1 MIINI
6 VEDTEEKL
14 ESIVK
19 FLKSNF
25 EIIELR
31 TFGSYQSGLK
41 NLKIAPPDI
50 LILDMT
56 IPTFDRN
63 PGKREG
69 RFRPLGGYDIM
80 RKLKLN
86 DVDTKVIVLT
96 HLGSFGEG
104 EEKMSFEGMTTKCKN
119 EFKRMFMGSIR
130 YRHADERWKDELK
143 TLINKGI

>member
-19 FLKSNF
+19 FIDNNF
-25 EIIELR
+25 EYTEL
-31 TFGSYQSGLK
+31 FSFASYQSGLK
-41 NLKIAPPDI
+41 QVKLSPPDI

-56 IPTFDRN
+56 IPTFDRK

-69 RFRPLGGYDIM
+69 RFRPLGGYDLM
-80 RKLKLN
+80 RKLKLKSIK
-86 DVDTKVIVLT
+86 TKVIVLT

-104 EEKMSFEGMTTKCKN
+104 DEKMSFEAMTTKCEK
-119 EFKRMFMGSIR
+119 EFDKMFIGSIR
-130 YRHADERWKDELK
+130 YRHGDERWKDELK
-143 TLINKGI
+143 ILMNKGL

>member
-14 ESIVK
+14 QSIVK
-19 FLKSNF
+19 FLDSNF
-25 EIIELR
+25 ELTELL

-41 NLKIAPPDI
+41 NIKLTPPDI

-56 IPTFDRN
+56 IPTFDRK

-80 RKLKLN
+80 RKLKLKN
-86 DVDTKVIVLT
+86 ISTKVIVLT

-104 EEKMSFEGMTTKCKN
+104 EEKMSFEGMTLKCKK
-119 EFKRMFMGSIR
+119 EFDAMFMGSIR
-130 YRHADERWKDELK
+130 YRHGDERWKDELK
-143 TLINKGI
+143 ILINKGV